1 LRIFKL
7 IKDRFNRNISLTIIE
22 ILRILDIANCIIE
35 FIRLEV
41 SRAQSHGVVLGL
53 SGGVDS
59 SVAVSLA
66 TKALGNQ
73 RVIGLILPDK
83 KVSEQ
88 KDIRDAVDIAK
99 LLDIKYQI
107 IDITEIKQKYID
119 LLPVEKIPLGNLTA
133 RIRMTLLYYYA
144 NLYNKL
150 VLGTSDKSEMMIGY
164 FTKFGD
170 GASDLLPLADVYK
183 TQVRK
188 LGTYLNVPQTILL
201 KKSTPSLWRNQTAE
215 NEIGMEYEKIDN
227 ILKYIEENNSS
238 ISNKDLVKK
247 GLNKKDVE
255 FIQNLVLKNI
265 HKKKLPK
272 ICYISSE

>member
-1 LRIFKL
+1 M
-7 IKDRFNRNISLTIIE
+7 S
-22 ILRILDIANCIIE
+22 ILDIANCIIE

-66 TKALGNQ
+66 TKALGNK
-73 RVIGLILPDK
+73 RVLGLILPDR
-83 KVSEQ
+83 KVSRQ
-88 KDIRDAVDIAK
+88 KDIDDAVELSK
-99 LLDIKYQI
+99 QLDIKYQI

-119 LLPVEKIPLGNLTA
+119 LLPVEKISLGNLTA
-133 RIRMTLLYYYA
+133 RIRMTLIYYYA

-183 TQVRK
+183 TQVRD
-188 LGTYLNVPQTILL
+188 LGMYLNVPKTILL
-201 KKSTPSLWRNQTAE
+201 KKSTPSLWLNQTAE
-215 NEIGMEYEKIDN
+215 NEIGMEYEKIDT
-227 ILKYIEENNSS
+227 ILKYLDENNSS
-238 ISNKDLVKK
+238 IREKDLVKK
-247 GLNKKDVE
+247 GCNKNDVV
-255 FIQNLVLKNI
+255 FIKNLLLKNI
-265 HKKKLPK
+265 HKRRTPK
-272 ICYISSE
+272 ICSIPFNNSKVNKI